1 MAAGKLLHE
10 SDNESDQAKSSQRS
24 AQMPALARQRRQQSR
39 LSVHRATA
47 SLRLRSH
54 KLLRL
59 GLLHA
64 SSHAPDVPAT
74 KIAVEVETHLES
86 LYARPPQIENLRIWS
101 GRTVNKL
108 TMMSDIGTCAS
119 SRAPGCTRV

>member
-1 MAAGKLLHE
+1 MADAC
-10 SDNESDQAKSSQRS
+10 SRSPASQV
-24 AQMPALARQRRQQSR
+24 SR
-39 LSVHRATA
+39 LSVHRAA
-47 SLRLRSH
+47 AWHRLRSH
-54 KLLRL
+54 KLLGL
-59 GLLHA
+59 ALLHA